1 LFRYTWRSLKALL
14 RDWNSIFLRSFVFPS
29 YWHAAAVLD
38 RGIKYLL
45 TYPMRIFLAED
56 EPGISGFIKD
66 GLEEEGFA
74 VDISTNGREALEM
87 VRYNLDD
94 YDIILL
100 DWMLP
105 GVSGIDICRS
115 IRKENKEVPIIFL
128 TAKDTVD
135 DTVFGLEAGANDYLK
150 KPFAFEELLARI
162 RVLLRNKTGAQ
173 NIFEAGDIRLDLEA
187 HQVTK
192 NGRPIDLTQ
201 KEFALLEYLLRNKGK
216 VCRRTRIIEKI
227 WDIHFDKD
235 TSVIDVFI
243 NGLRKKLDRQGT
255 GSFVQTIRGVGY
267 RVNDDV

>member
-1 LFRYTWRSLKALL
+1 
-14 RDWNSIFLRSFVFPS
+14 
-29 YWHAAAVLD
+29 
-38 RGIKYLL
+38 
-45 TYPMRIFLAED
+45 MRILLVED
-56 EPGISGFIKD
+56 ETAIAGFVKE

-74 VDISTNGREALEM
+74 VDVATNGRQGLEM
-87 VRYNLDD
+87 AMDNLNE
-94 YDIILL
+94 YDIFLF

-105 GVSGIDICRS
+105 GISGIEICRS
-115 IRKENKEVPIIFL
+115 IRKENHTVPVIFL

-162 RVLLRNKTGAQ
+162 RVLLRNKTGEQ
-173 NIFEAGDIRLDLEA
+173 NIFRAGDILLNTEV
-187 HQVTK
+187 HQVIK
-192 NGRPIDLTQ
+192 NGQPVELTQ

-243 NGLRKKLDRQGT
+243 NALRKKLDTKGKE
-255 GSFVQTIRGVGY
+255 SFIQTIRGVGY
-267 RVNDDV
+267 RVNDDL

>member
-1 LFRYTWRSLKALL
+1 
-14 RDWNSIFLRSFVFPS
+14 
-29 YWHAAAVLD
+29 
-38 RGIKYLL
+38 
-45 TYPMRIFLAED
+45 MRVFLAED

-74 VDISTNGREALEM
+74 VDISTNGRAALEM
-87 VRYNLDD
+87 VMDHLDD
-94 YDIILL
+94 YDIVLL

-105 GVSGIDICRS
+105 GVSGIEICRS

-173 NIFEAGDIRLDLEA
+173 NLFEAGDIRVDLDA
-187 HQVTK
+187 HQVRK
-192 NGRPIDLTQ
+192 NGRPVDLTQ
-201 KEFALLEYLLRNKGK
+201 KEFALLEYLVRNKGK

-243 NGLRKKLDRQGT
+243 NGLRKKLDKPGAE
-255 GSFVQTIRGVGY
+255 SFVQTIRGVGY

>member
-1 LFRYTWRSLKALL
+1 
-14 RDWNSIFLRSFVFPS
+14 
-29 YWHAAAVLD
+29 
-38 RGIKYLL
+38 
-45 TYPMRIFLAED
+45 MRIFLAED
-56 EPGISGFIKD
+56 ETAIAGFLKE

-74 VDISTNGREALEM
+74 VDLATNGREALEM
-87 VRYNLDD
+87 AMANLNE

-100 DWMLP
+100 DWMMP
-105 GVSGIDICRS
+105 GVSGIEICRS
-115 IRKENKEVPIIFL
+115 IRKENKTIPVIFL

-162 RVLLRNKTGAQ
+162 KVLLRNKTGEQ
-173 NIFEAGDIRLDLEA
+173 NIFETGNILMNTEA

-192 NGRPIDLTQ
+192 NGQPVELTQ

-243 NGLRKKLDRQGT
+243 NALRKKLDT
-255 GSFVQTIRGVGY
+255 KEKESFIQTIRGVGY
-267 RVNDDV
+267 RVNDN

>member
-1 LFRYTWRSLKALL
+1 
-14 RDWNSIFLRSFVFPS
+14 
-29 YWHAAAVLD
+29 
-38 RGIKYLL
+38 
-45 TYPMRIFLAED
+45 MRILLAED
-56 EPGISGFIKD
+56 ETAIANFIKE

-74 VDISTNGREALEM
+74 VDVAGNGRQALEM
-87 VRYNLDD
+87 ALDYID
-94 YDIILL
+94 EYDIFLL

-105 GVSGIDICRS
+105 GVNGIEICRS
-115 IRKENKEVPIIFL
+115 IRKENKVVPIIFL

-135 DTVFGLEAGANDYLK
+135 DTVFALETGANDYLK

-162 RVLLRNKTGAQ
+162 KVLLRNKEGEQ
-173 NIFEAGDIRLDLEA
+173 SIFESGDISLNTEV

-192 NGRPIDLTQ
+192 EGVAVDLTQ

-243 NGLRKKLDRQGT
+243 NALRKKLDSPGKE
-255 GSFVQTIRGVGY
+255 SFIQTIRGVGY
-267 RVNDDV
+267 RVNDH